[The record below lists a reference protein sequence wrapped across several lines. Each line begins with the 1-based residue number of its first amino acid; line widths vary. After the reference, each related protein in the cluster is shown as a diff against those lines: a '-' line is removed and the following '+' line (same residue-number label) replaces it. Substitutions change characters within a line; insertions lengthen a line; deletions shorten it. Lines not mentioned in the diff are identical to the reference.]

1 MFYPLC
7 SIIIIVNLLYT
18 LFNDF
23 SHRHDIYANQYRAM
37 FVLNCCILRDEIL
50 KYFPKPDKRSRKRNR
65 GRQQKERSR
74 EQAAEA
80 SGVGGEEERSS
91 KEKGV
96 ELYHP
101 VRCSQCNTEVAVYDK
116 DEVYHFFNVLTS
128 APG

>member
-1 MFYPLC
+1 
-7 SIIIIVNLLYT
+7 
-18 LFNDF
+18 
-23 SHRHDIYANQYRAM
+23 M
-37 FVLNCCILRDEIL
+37 FVLNCCILRDEVL

-65 GRQQKERSR
+65 GKQQKQRSR
-74 EQAAEA
+74 EQEPVTTTETGGG
-80 SGVGGEEERSS
+80 GVGGGQRSEEE
-91 KEKGV
+91 GA

>member
-1 MFYPLC
+1 
-7 SIIIIVNLLYT
+7 
-18 LFNDF
+18 
-23 SHRHDIYANQYRAM
+23 M
-37 FVLNCCILRDEIL
+37 FVLNCCILRDEVL

-80 SGVGGEEERSS
+80 SGVGGGGEEERSS
-91 KEKGV
+91 KEEGV